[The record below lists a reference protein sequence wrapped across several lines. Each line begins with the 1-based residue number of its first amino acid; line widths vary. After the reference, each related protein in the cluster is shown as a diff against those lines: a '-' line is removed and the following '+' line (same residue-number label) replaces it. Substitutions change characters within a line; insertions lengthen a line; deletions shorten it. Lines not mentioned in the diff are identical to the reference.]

1 MKGNPGL
8 LSIRTS
14 SSYTS
19 VNHFHCKHVSQAAD
33 GGTEVYAFVAGRAL
47 GFLM

>member
-33 GGTEVYAFVAGRAL
+33 GGGLKYTLSLRDER
-47 GFLM
+47 